1 MTIIPILI
9 LALIPTI
16 LIELAVLLLLRER
29 RKRVLASS
37 VVVNVL
43 TNVPLNLYIYYV
55 SNSISALLLG
65 EVIVV
70 LVEALWYYVF
80 IKDMSRSFTYSIL
93 CNAISFLI
101 GLLVQIF
108 YLFFQN
114 I

>member
-29 RKRVLASS
+29 RKRVLVSS

-43 TNVPLNLYIYYV
+43 TNVPLND
-55 SNSISALLLG
+55 SISALLLG

-70 LVEALWYYVF
+70 LVEALLYYVF
-80 IKDMSRSFTYSIL
+80 IKDLSRSFIYSIL
-93 CNAISFLI
+93 CNAISFLT

>member
-1 MTIIPILI
+1 M
-9 LALIPTI
+9 
-16 LIELAVLLLLRER
+16 LLLLRER

-55 SNSISALLLG
+55 SDSIPALLLG

-70 LVEALWYYVF
+70 LVETLWYYVF
-80 IKDMSRSFTYSIL
+80 IKDLSRSFIYSIL

-101 GLLVQIF
+101 GLLVQILYF
-108 YLFFQN
+108 FFQN